1 MALRLIEV
9 SSFFTLVGLLV
20 RGFSKTISRSS
31 LSPSVS
37 MKRADPNLIR
47 LVTILKWNPR
57 NLWIMESF
65 EYLWLYFE
73 CGEFDLIEEKP
84 MNDAAVVAGRLPA
97 PGFPP
102 SG

>member
-1 MALRLIEV
+1 MALRFIEV
-9 SSFFTLVGLLV
+9 SSGWFM
-20 RGFSKTISRSS
+20 FSQNTPTISRSS